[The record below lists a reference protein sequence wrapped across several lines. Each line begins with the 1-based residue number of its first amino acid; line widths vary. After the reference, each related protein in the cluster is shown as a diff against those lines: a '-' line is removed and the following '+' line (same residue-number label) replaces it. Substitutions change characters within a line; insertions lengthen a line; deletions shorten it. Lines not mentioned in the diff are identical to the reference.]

1 MQRIFDVTFSGLKS
15 LLRAVPYS
23 FAALMLIV
31 NMEAPVTGA
40 ELRPYSLPS
49 QKMDSSD
56 QYQQRRVIEERV
68 DESFYGKF
76 EQDSR
81 NYDAKKKAKTKVYL
95 NDKLKKSRTDAEE
108 THYKRLLSILNR
120 R

>member
-1 MQRIFDVTFSGLKS
+1 MQRIFDVIFSGLKS

-23 FAALMLIV
+23 FAALTLIV
-31 NMEAPVTGA
+31 SMEAPVTGA

-68 DESFYGKF
+68 DESFYEKF
-76 EQDSR
+76 EQDIR
-81 NYDAKKKAKTKVYL
+81 NYDVKKKAETNAYL
-95 NDKLKKSRTDAEE
+95 KDKLNKSRTGAEVN
-108 THYKRLLSILNR
+108 HYKRLLSILNR